1 MVHSNAAVP
10 LLQASFEGFAIS
22 RRLQETAA
30 ILYLVQRQRKAEGA
44 YNELCHE
51 ALKMLFL

>member
-30 ILYLVQRQRKAEGA
+30 ILYSVQRQRKAEGA
-44 YNELCHE
+44 YNELCHK
-51 ALKMLFL
+51 A